1 MDNHRSAEKLLKQ
14 LEFLFEKYS
23 NEPRAMTQP
32 YLLDRVIRL
41 VPGYQY
47 DPEDTLV
54 REPLIEHVGSLPV
67 VATAFYPYINNGA
80 VNLGKALIM
89 LAVHDI
95 GELITHDEM
104 SFTKTTSAKEPEHDA
119 ALSLLHPSYHA
130 LYEDIESQT
139 SSSAQF
145 AKAIDKITPDIL
157 EYFSPA
163 PITRLRYQ
171 HFLGLNTTSEIIELI
186 RQKKGPYMEWNPFMN
201 TFHQLLLNKLESKLG
216 S

>member
-47 DPEDTLV
+47 NPEDTLV

-119 ALSLLHPSYHA
+119 ALSLIKSH
-130 LYEDIESQT
+130 QT
-139 SSSAQF
+139 SWSTSRQHLLHGCATSIFSVSTQHPKSSNSS
-145 AKAIDKITPDIL
+145 D
-157 EYFSPA
+157 
-163 PITRLRYQ
+163 RR
-171 HFLGLNTTSEIIELI
+171 
-186 RQKKGPYMEWNPFMN
+186 KGRIWSGIP
-201 TFHQLLLNKLESKLG
+201 L
-216 S
+216 